1 MALLNQGNVV
11 IFESFIQFFL
21 KTFSLFVNKNR
32 MGHTVKTR
40 D

>member
-11 IFESFIQFFL
+11 VFESFIQFFL

-32 MGHTVKTR
+32 MGGAVKTC

>member
-32 MGHTVKTR
+32 IGRAVKTC